1 MNLIL
6 FVTYHVI
13 VVLMIIH
20 ILMDNRQP
28 AKTVAWVLV
37 IWFIP
42 IAGIVLYLF
51 FGTNQRKERM
61 VSQRSMDQ
69 LTKRSMLQFVGQHN
83 LQLPKQHRKL
93 IDLFI
98 NESMALPFKD
108 SHTTIYTDGYQ
119 FFPALLAAIAAAKS
133 HVHIVIYIFEDDPL
147 GQLVCDALI
156 AKARQGVEV
165 RVIYDDV
172 GCFRV
177 SHQFFERMREEGIEV
192 LPFLPVRFPS
202 FTPAG

>member
-108 SHTTIYTDGYQ
+108 SHTSLSTYLKTTHWGSLSATLSSQKHDRAWR
-119 FFPALLAAIAAAKS
+119 FVSSTTTWDAFVSATSSSSACAKRAS
-133 HVHIVIYIFEDDPL
+133 KCCPSCP
-147 GQLVCDALI
+147 CDS
-156 AKARQGVEV
+156 R
-165 RVIYDDV
+165 R
-172 GCFRV
+172 
-177 SHQFFERMREEGIEV
+177 S
-192 LPFLPVRFPS
+192 
-202 FTPAG
+202 PAG